1 MNMQLPRVSVSVQA
15 DNGTICGKLDIT
27 KGVLT
32 HLANQNPREW
42 TVGSFKWSTY
52 DLVKEAEMT
61 LSSPEGQ
68 SEPNWAMHLGED
80 SYQILDFNEQV
91 AEFLVHVDSRDAAK
105 AAQKYFQQEEVKQY
119 AIEEATRRLGLVSSA
134 QYSSEIDTYVFL
146 NGHTFVGSL
155 EEVRDLFDTAD
166 FEKENPRPLFNSEKY
181 AVWERDLKEWQRKHC
196 QPYVFASLRQNMPP
210 VTFEAMAE
218 LHDDAIDT
226 ASYAGNEPEI
236 ELDGFFASLLEYQ
249 YEDAEADL
257 VDYDAFVEAVKQ
269 WEKVIPRT
277 EASDTEFSTFLT
289 NWNARQT
296 VHSYIADFRR
306 VLPVWS
312 DVTKDEMVAYANKQ
326 LENAIIELEDHHF
339 LTWQEILQ
347 KFAPQRRPVLKLCI
361 GRS

>member
-1 MNMQLPRVSVSVQA
+1 MQLPRVSVSVQA

-68 SEPNWAMHLGED
+68 SESNWAMHLGEET
-80 SYQILDFNEQV
+80 YQFLDFNEQV
-91 AEFLVHVDSRDAAK
+91 AEFLVHVDSRDAAR

-119 AIEEATRRLGLVSSA
+119 AVEEATRRLGLVSSA
-134 QYSSEIDTYVFL
+134 ELSSESDTYVFL
-146 NGHTFVGSL
+146 NGHTFGGSL
-155 EEVRDLFDTAD
+155 EEARDLFDTAD
-166 FEKENPRPLFNSEKY
+166 FEKENPRPPFNSEKY
-181 AVWERDLKEWQRKHC
+181 AVWEQDLKVWQRKHC
-196 QPYVFASLRQNMPP
+196 QPYVFGSLRQDMPP
-210 VTFEAMAE
+210 VTFEAMVE
-218 LHDDAIDT
+218 RLDDAIDT
-226 ASYAGNEPEI
+226 ASYTGDEPEI
-236 ELDGFFASLLEYQ
+236 GLEDFFGSILEYQ

-257 VDYDAFVEAVKQ
+257 VDYDAFVEAVNK

-277 EASDTEFSTFLT
+277 ETSDAEFSTFLT
-289 NWNARQT
+289 DWNARQT
-296 VHSYIADFRR
+296 VHSYVADFKR
-306 VLPVWS
+306 VHPVWP
-312 DVTKDEMVAYANKQ
+312 DVSKEEMVAYANKQ
-326 LENAIIELEDHHF
+326 LENGIIELEDHHF

-347 KFAPQRRPVLKLCI
+347 QFTPERRSVLELCL